1 VIWLALWWTMALL
14 SGNVLLIGLVVLM
27 PMLGWLALG
36 WWQRF
41 KQWKIHR
48 NWNKTPQEIKAR
60 LLEMRDAL
68 LANSY

>member
-1 VIWLALWWTMALL
+1 
-14 SGNVLLIGLVVLM
+14 M

>member
-1 VIWLALWWTMALL
+1 MMALL
-14 SGNVLLIGLVVLM
+14 SGNVLLIGLAVLM

-41 KQWKIHR
+41 KQWSIQQ
-48 NWNKTPQEIKAR
+48 NWRKTPDAAR
-60 LLEMRDAL
+60 VKLLAMRAAL